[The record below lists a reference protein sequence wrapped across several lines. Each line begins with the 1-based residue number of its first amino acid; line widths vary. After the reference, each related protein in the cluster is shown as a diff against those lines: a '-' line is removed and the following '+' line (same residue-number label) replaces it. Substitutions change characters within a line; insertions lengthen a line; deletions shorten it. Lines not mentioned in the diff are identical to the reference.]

1 MIEQISLA
9 VLIASFSVLVY
20 LLIKKA
26 PLLIE
31 LENTRSKKM
40 GNSFLKIKRKLAEVS
55 FVKDFSWNTIL
66 QKILSRTR
74 IIILK
79 IENKIG
85 DQLHL
90 LRKSYKKKK

>member
-1 MIEQISLA
+1 
-9 VLIASFSVLVY
+9 
-20 LLIKKA
+20 
-26 PLLIE
+26 LIE

-40 GNSFLKIKRKLAEVS
+40 GNPFLMIKRKLAEVS

-66 QKILSRTR
+66 QKILSKTR

>member
-26 PLLIE
+26 PLLVE
-31 LENTRSKKM
+31 LEDTPSKKM
-40 GNSFLKIKRKLAEVS
+40 GNPFLKIKRKLAEVS

-66 QKILSRTR
+66 QKILSKTR

-90 LRKSYKKKK
+90 LRKSSKKKE